1 MSHVHHAHPVVIT
14 ASTYFPV
21 VITASTYF
29 PVLALG
35 PLAEGLS

>member
-1 MSHVHHAHPVVIT
+1 MSHVRDAHRVIIT
-14 ASTYFPV
+14 APTY
-21 VITASTYF
+21 S